1 MNKDTLRQVVAV
13 LALILMLAVNVL
25 ANALPL
31 NGLRT
36 EAISDRFD
44 VYFTPAGYVFAIWGV
59 IYLGLLAYA
68 VYQAG
73 SRQRF
78 NPRLRSTGLL
88 FVLSCLANSAWILS
102 WHYLMFPLTLLMTVL
117 LLLCLIGIYL
127 RLRIGRAT
135 PPLLERCTVDI
146 PFSLYV
152 AWASVATI
160 ANATVL
166 LDYLGW
172 NGSGIAAEHWF
183 MIMLGVALALATAV
197 ALTRDDWVFPAVF
210 AWAFA
215 GIGVKQVGH
224 VQVAAAAWVAAGYC
238 LALMTLGLAGFS
250 RRALTAREST

>member
-1 MNKDTLRQVVAV
+1 MNKDTLRQV
-13 LALILMLAVNVL
+13 LALAALAVMLVVNVL

-36 EAISDRFD
+36 EAISDRFK

-59 IYLGLLAYA
+59 IYLGLLGYA

-73 SRQRF
+73 SRQRY

-88 FVLSCLANSAWILS
+88 FMLSCVANAAWIVS

-117 LLLCLIGIYL
+117 LLLCLMGIYL
-127 RLRIGRAT
+127 RLRIGRSS
-135 PPLLERCTVDI
+135 PPLLERWTVDV
-146 PFSLYV
+146 PFSLYLG
-152 AWASVATI
+152 WATVATI

-172 NGSGIAAEHWF
+172 NGSGIAAERWL
-183 MIMLGVALALATAV
+183 MIVLAVALVIATAV
-197 ALTRDDWVFPAVF
+197 TLTRDDWVFPAVF

-215 GIGVKQVGH
+215 GIGIKQMGNA
-224 VQVAAAAWVAAGYC
+224 QVAAAAWVAAGYS
-238 LALMTLGLAGFS
+238 LALVMITLAGLT
-250 RRALTAREST
+250 RRAASQAT